1 MQHQRVLRVVCLFAL
16 FLLFPLYASAL
27 VTPKKIIRTAKFP
40 VLIYTQNSSTLR
52 GRGTP
57 DSLALERVTEYEVK
71 ATFKAESG
79 SAVGREAL
87 LEEEKISFLDTL
99 SLMQPTSDAVLRYMN
114 FETGEVK
121 ERVGDLCKYLCSDIP
136 EDEKSRMEAS
146 LFPVVIDSL
155 RRGDIDLNFLA
166 TEFKDIYEYVG
177 RVYKIIQKYL
187 SDDVF
192 IKERFSSGIV
202 RLLVGDFG
210 EEIFKQ
216 GVSLTLRRYLQ
227 FISQHSH
234 GNWFL
239 FNPEY
244 YHLTRF
250 EASLDNRILSGQR
263 LILLKNPGC
272 SKDVDTVHM
281 KVGFEKKADVRD
293 TLKQFRCSGMIE
305 SAPVLIAGTN
315 GSFGRL
321 ACIDG
326 SMKHLCQPLPMT
338 GKSKVDAL
346 TMFDIRSIIK
356 KHELFGLKR
365 TFSSDNA
372 GALLLESSACE
383 VAKYHPERTGKC
395 FTADMKRS
403 DLFPTLT
410 GQLVPDGKK
419 QLFSRQV
426 CSVLSTL
433 LLQADT
439 PAHPL
444 KDSSCPLVMDVH
456 SRSATVMDFPW
467 LSVDCAS
474 VDYWFFDILNV
485 LGCEKSPG
493 LVIRLNPA
501 VETSKPL
508 VLVIP
513 LSLAKITWHLMLLE
527 DSQAVAESHCKVC
540 AFLKKNGS
548 RCSKWKSLVRESGY
562 YSSSG
567 SILSVSAASQDG
579 SGSLSSTLG
588 VGSKLS
594 ASDTFL
600 SQKDSKRKSG
610 KSSLSPVCEH
620 RSQVM
625 SEELLF
631 FKPGK
636 LSRHRS
642 LKALN
647 YLERERQRRKDN
659 AKEGHERFLSGSKI
673 KKSWCGG
680 SVSELARAQ
689 ISEQI
694 HLFLRITVNEYDDI
708 CDKPSVSI
716 YLSSESRMK
725 VVGLLKALEVDN
737 AHGFCCNARESVKG
751 NKRRSTIDQETEEVL
766 TILDAFEYVYREVA
780 QNRKKMAIYL
790 ASLIKDMGV
799 LNKIKEEVLYPDSDV
814 EESSGDEDC
823 EVEVLNSLGNSDFRR
838 ETSV

>member
-1 MQHQRVLRVVCLFAL
+1 MPYQCALRVICFFAL
-16 FLLFPLYASAL
+16 FVPLCASAL
-27 VTPKKIIRTAKFP
+27 VTPKKIIRTVKFP
-40 VLIYTQNSSTLR
+40 VLIYSQNSPTLR
-52 GRGTP
+52 GRVTP

-79 SAVGREAL
+79 LAVGREAL
-87 LEEEKISFLDTL
+87 LEEEKISLLDTL
-99 SLMQPTSDAVLRYMN
+99 SLMKPTSDSVLRYMN

-121 ERVGDLCKYLCSDIP
+121 ERVGDLCKYLCSDIH
-136 EDEKSRMEAS
+136 EDEKNQMEAS
-146 LFPVVIDSL
+146 LFPVMIDSL

-166 TEFKDIYEYVG
+166 TEFKDVYEYVG
-177 RVYKIIQKYL
+177 RVYKIIQKNL

-192 IKERFSSGIV
+192 IKERFSNGIV

-227 FISQHSH
+227 FISQHSD

-239 FNPEY
+239 VNPEY
-244 YHLTRF
+244 YHLTCF
-250 EASLDNRILSGQR
+250 EASLDNRILSGLR
-263 LILLKNPGC
+263 LILLKNPEC

-281 KVGFEKKADVRD
+281 KVGFEKKSDVRGM
-293 TLKQFRCSGMIE
+293 LKQFRCSGMIE
-305 SAPVLIAGTN
+305 RAPVLISGTN

-326 SMKHLCQPLPMT
+326 SMTHLCQPLPVT
-338 GKSKVDAL
+338 GKGRKQVDAF
-346 TMFDIRSIIK
+346 TMLDIRSIIK

-365 TFSSDNA
+365 TFNRNSA

-383 VAKYHPERTGKC
+383 VAKYHPERIGKC

-426 CSVLSTL
+426 SSVLSTL

-439 PAHPL
+439 PTHPL
-444 KDSSCPLVMDVH
+444 KDSSCPLVMGVH
-456 SRSATVMDFPW
+456 SGSATVMDFPW

-513 LSLAKITWHLMLLE
+513 LSLAKITWHLVLLE
-527 DSQAVAESHCKVC
+527 GSQAAAESHCKVC

-548 RCSKWKSLVRESGY
+548 RCSKWKGLVRESGY

-625 SEELLF
+625 SEELSF

-673 KKSWCGG
+673 KKTWCGG
-680 SVSELARAQ
+680 SVSKLARAQ
-689 ISEQI
+689 MSDQI
-694 HLFLRITVNEYDDI
+694 HLFLRITVNEYDDV
-708 CDKPSVSI
+708 CDKASVSI

-725 VVGLLKALEVDN
+725 VIGLLKALEVDN
-737 AHGFCCNARESVKG
+737 AHDFCCNARESVKG
-751 NKRRSTIDQETEEVL
+751 YKRRSTIDQETEEL
-766 TILDAFEYVYREVA
+766 TILDAFEYVYREIA

-790 ASLIKDMGV
+790 ASLITDMGM
-799 LNKIKEEVLYPDSDV
+799 LNRIKEEVLYPDSDV
-814 EESSGDEDC
+814 EDSSSDEED
-823 EVEVLNSLGNSDFRR
+823 EVEVLNDFGNDAFLR
-838 ETSV
+838 ESSV